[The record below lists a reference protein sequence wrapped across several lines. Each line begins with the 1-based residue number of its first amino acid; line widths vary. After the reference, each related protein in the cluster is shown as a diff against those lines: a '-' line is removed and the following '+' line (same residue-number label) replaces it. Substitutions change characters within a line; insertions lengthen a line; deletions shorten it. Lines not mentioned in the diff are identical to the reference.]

1 MGRTILGQSGE
12 DTAQSTSALQEARLP
27 PANYCSKHIHT
38 PKVPSCIK
46 ASIYLGRKKHQL
58 ARGAPQQ
65 DFSWWICRCH
75 ERGDGKG
82 AGTGQGDAWG
92 HCTGQKQVEGE
103 ERLEQHS
110 RFSHYNLQHLCCN
123 YTHICTR
130 LTSLRSSPSH
140 LVAVSWTP

>member
-1 MGRTILGQSGE
+1 M
-12 DTAQSTSALQEARLP
+12 A
-27 PANYCSKHIHT
+27 H
-38 PKVPSCIK
+38 PSRISPGGF
-46 ASIYLGRKKHQL
+46 A
-58 ARGAPQQ
+58 GA
-65 DFSWWICRCH
+65 H

-103 ERLEQHS
+103 ERLQQHS

-140 LVAVSWTP
+140 LVAVSWTPYISHPCPLVSEFSSEILLCPTPFPFC